1 MLTIKDKIEQFKR
14 DCKSNDYYTKA
25 IMECNE
31 KIEELDVILNGL
43 GCPNGNTGPKCENA
57 RNPYA
62 SDKLEPLMKQEQII
76 NERNEYIRR
85 INSVNTKLM
94 KITDPIDRQI
104 IQELYIQK
112 KNHQNVADKFH
123 MNRQSMYK
131 HVNKVIEKI
140 VTCDNVTKKT
150 C

>member
-43 GCPNGNTGPKCENA
+43 GCPNGNTEPKCENA

>member
-85 INSVNTKLM
+85 INDVNTKLM
-94 KITDPIDRQI
+94 KITDPVDRQMVVD
-104 IQELYIQK
+104 LYIEK
-112 KNHQNVADKFH
+112 KY
-123 MNRQSMYK
+123 YK
-131 HVNKVIEKI
+131 HMIDKYHYSDKSALYRHANKVIEKI
-140 VTCDNVTKKT
+140 V
-150 C
+150 

>member
-43 GCPNGNTGPKCENA
+43 GCPNGNTEPKCENA

-94 KITDPIDRQI
+94 KITDPVDRQMI
-104 IQELYIQK
+104 IDLYIEK
-112 KNHQNVADKFH
+112 KSYTNMTDKYHFG
-123 MNRQSMYK
+123 NKSSLFK

-140 VTCDNVTKKT
+140 V
-150 C
+150 